1 MKNGFQVE
9 LDLAQEK
16 DTPAFIYS
24 CLTPFQTHSKFIILE
39 IELVV
44 ITDCGN
50 VEQFRGRLG
59 GKLCHQTPALNPA
72 PALCLWQ
79 RLNLFIVCIFT
90 SVKWRDAINIINIYN
105 IYKYSI
111 NIIELL

>member
-16 DTPAFIYS
+16 DTQTFIYS

-39 IELVV
+39 IVLVV

-50 VEQFRGRLG
+50 VEQFQGRLG
-59 GKLCHQTPALNPA
+59 GKLMKSCSSSV
-72 PALCLWQ
+72 WQ
-79 RLNLFIVCIFT
+79 RLNLFMVCVFT
-90 SVKWRDAINIINIYN
+90 SVKWGDTIY
-105 IYKYSI
+105 
-111 NIIELL
+111 IIELL